1 MKSMVSE
8 NLKFKPIKLSRAE
21 KILLVLYKLSQGS
34 RKNVRYEDIVVAAFK
49 KYPEDF
55 QLRGYPQ
62 YPDSGDLVHKPLYDF
77 RKKGLLE
84 ANNKVFT
91 LTERGFSVAD
101 KLKKIIAGRSVVS
114 EGKLSRYAKEETERI
129 ISLEGFQLFRAGEE
143 SKITDTDLYNYL
155 GVTVR
160 TSRND
165 FLGRWKT
172 VSDAVKEIKS
182 IKWLDSVRVQIP
194 RYHEFLIEKFKHI
207 LEFKS
212 K

>member
-1 MKSMVSE
+1 MASK

-21 KILLVLYKLSQGS
+21 KILLVLYELSQGS

-91 LTERGFSVAD
+91 LTERGLSVAD
-101 KLKKIIAGRSVVS
+101 KLKKIIAGRSIVS
-114 EGKLSRYAKEETERI
+114 EGKLSRHAKEETERI
-129 ISLEGFQLFRAGEE
+129 ISLEGFQLFLAGEE

-182 IKWLDSVRVQIP
+182 IKGLNSVRVQIP
-194 RYHEFLIEKFKHI
+194 RYHEFLLEKFKHI

>member
-1 MKSMVSE
+1 MVSE

>member
-1 MKSMVSE
+1 MKSTVSK
-8 NLKFKPIKLSRAE
+8 NLKSEAVKLSRAD
-21 KILLVLYKLSQGS
+21 KILLVLYELSEGL
-34 RKNVRYEDIVVAAFK
+34 RKNIRYEDIVVAAFK

-55 QLRGYPQ
+55 QLRGYSQ

-77 RKKGLLE
+77 RKEGLVE

-91 LTERGFSVAD
+91 LTERGLSVAN
-101 KLKKIIAGRSVVS
+101 KLKRIISGRPIIS

-129 ISLEGFQLFRAGEE
+129 ISLEGFQLFLAGEK
-143 SKITDTDLYNYL
+143 SKITDTDFYNYL

-165 FLGRWKT
+165 FLGRLKT
-172 VSDAVKEIKS
+172 ISDAVKEIKS
-182 IKWLDSVRVQIP
+182 IKGLNSIHLKIP
-194 RYHEFLIEKFKHI
+194 RYHEFLIEKFRHI